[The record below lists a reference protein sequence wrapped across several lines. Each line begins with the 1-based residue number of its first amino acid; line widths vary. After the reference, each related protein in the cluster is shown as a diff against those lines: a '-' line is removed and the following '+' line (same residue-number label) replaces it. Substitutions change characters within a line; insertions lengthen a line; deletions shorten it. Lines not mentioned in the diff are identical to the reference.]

1 MCVCV
6 CVCVHVGGGEREST
20 ILTALGAGE
29 TAEVIDL
36 IQSKTP
42 GLHTNHRFT
51 AASTVAYKISKK
63 NTTDTCQTSTLTW
76 SYESPN
82 YTWAKQNT
90 MSELSE

>member
-1 MCVCV
+1 MHVCV
-6 CVCVHVGGGEREST
+6 CVRVCGGREREREREREGEREEREST

-63 NTTDTCQTSTLTW
+63 IPLK
-76 SYESPN
+76 P
-82 YTWAKQNT
+82 AKLQP
-90 MSELSE
+90 